1 MLIVLDFI
9 YEYKLN
15 LREGYGLH
23 YGDGGCG
30 LWVGGQWPNRWGWGM
45 NHECHLAL
53 RPLSRLSL
61 WLKGVDAHFGKKA
74 Q

>member
-23 YGDGGCG
+23 YGDGDGGCG

-61 WLKGVDAHFGKKA
+61 
-74 Q
+74 

>member
-23 YGDGGCG
+23 YGDGGWDFE
-30 LWVGGQWPNRWGWGM
+30 LEDNDLID
-45 NHECHLAL
+45 EDEA
-53 RPLSRLSL
+53 
-61 WLKGVDAHFGKKA
+61 
-74 Q
+74 